1 MAGQQ
6 AVSND
11 IFNEEI
17 NHILLLFRDNIPYSS
32 SIVDSNGAINS
43 VLDFFIFYQKD
54 SVFDEAHVFFQT
66 HFLYQDDV
74 FFYYQKW
81 YVTIKMLLLFVNT
94 NKEQNQYLIG
104 SKSSR
109 YQHFDAWITD
119 TNNPFNKS
127 IVELIETLQ
136 RSDLQNES
144 YIDNIER
151 MTGFD
156 DVDRKSIVDDI
167 AKLIVRHLVL
177 NFELYFDFTDIPNLN
192 IKDFSKELKLFLR
205 ENDQIDSTEAD
216 FFEHIIG
223 SSKDIYLNIKTDLSF
238 IQYKI
243 IWDKLDIL
251 WKFLNKRRL
260 DLQNLKDKHEKE
272 LKQKN
277 DEMQKTIDDLNKNK
291 ENNEKKITELE
302 SKIVQLEKEI
312 KDLKDKTTQ
321 DDEQLDKLNKQIFY
335 LEKLL
340 ENLQRTVKVTKD
352 MNKKNHFDKITDD
365 SHDVDE
371 DRKDPDGSEQEEDPD
386 GSEEQ
391 KDTDGSEEQE
401 EDQKFQDMLFEAMNK
416 IKKTT
421 NMDEIN
427 PNEIK
432 QYRFYTLYSSV
443 LKSNPIYVINGK
455 GYHLLQKKLE
465 KFTII
470 EGGFLRDIELLRV
483 YYVYQS
489 NHEIVNNC
497 IYFLDYRISTY
508 AFCCPDNKF
517 RYFNDKDEFVTIP
530 DKSDMKLYMNIV
542 TKEIYTMGKDS
553 TQLINPN
560 NRSIVAENNI
570 LIIDEQNKLYYTNHS
585 RVIKV
590 NIKDVNAEE
599 FVTDSNKKIKIIKH
613 KKTKNRTSYMLFIL
627 EGFVFTHQNITAQD
641 IELKHHFGPETF
653 QIYKDLNKLFFVQ
666 CYAEGNLYVIVMYI
680 TLVNARHT
688 NKTIMLHINEKV
700 WCQYDNKEF
709 EVQEDNVG
717 LFLYLGIN
725 NKYTLPEKMYIYD
738 KLSVQGN
745 LSSSKKTYRTS
756 ELSIKELI
764 NMTPQ
769 KISPQRRSSYN
780 SAEPDAITDSRIQH
794 PTPMKGLTRQ
804 IKFSSTKNLPQV
816 DENKSPLNTA
826 RSSRP
831 QTPLTADD
839 GSPGFFYDE
848 NQEYDSPSLSSH
860 NKQSPGS
867 DNFHSPGS
875 AGYNTA
881 ETETPSPQRN
891 VMIAESV

>member
-1 MAGQQ
+1 MAVQRL
-6 AVSND
+6 D

-17 NHILLLFRDNIPYSS
+17 NHILLLFRDNTPYSS

-43 VLDFFIFYQKD
+43 VLDFFIFYQND

-109 YQHFDAWITD
+109 YQRFDAWITD

-192 IKDFSKELKLFLR
+192 IKDFSEELKLFLK

-312 KDLKDKTTQ
+312 QDLKDKTTQ

-371 DRKDPDGSEQEEDPD
+371 DRKDPDGSEQEEGPD

-391 KDTDGSEEQE
+391 KDTDGSAKEEDPEGSEQE
-401 EDQKFQDMLFEAMNK
+401 EDQNFEDILFEAMNK
-416 IKKTT
+416 INKTK
-421 NMDEIN
+421 NIN
-427 PNEIK
+427 DIDATKINEYK
-432 QYRFYTLYSSV
+432 FNTLYSSV
-443 LKSNPIYVINGK
+443 LKSFHIYVINGK
-455 GYHLLQKKLE
+455 GYYLLENRLE
-465 KFTII
+465 KFTFI
-470 EGGFLRDIELLRV
+470 EGGFLRDIKLLRIYFV
-483 YYVYQS
+483 FES
-489 NHEIVNNC
+489 EHEILNNC
-497 IYFLDYRISTY
+497 IFFSDYRISKI
-508 AFCCPDNKF
+508 AFCCPDNIF
-517 RYFNDKDEFVTIP
+517 RYFNDNNEFVPIP
-530 DKSDMKLYMNIV
+530 DTSETKLYMNIV
-542 TKEIYTMGKDS
+542 TKQIYTMDKDS
-553 TQLINPN
+553 TYLIDPESQSMLTN
-560 NRSIVAENNI
+560 NDI
-570 LIIDEQNKLYYTNHS
+570 LIIDEKNKLYYTNKS
-585 RVIKV
+585 KVIKV

-599 FVTDSNKKIKIIKH
+599 FVTESKKKIKIKRDIK
-613 KKTKNRTSYMLFIL
+613 KK
-627 EGFVFTHQNITAQD
+627 V
-641 IELKHHFGPETF
+641 
-653 QIYKDLNKLFFVQ
+653 
-666 CYAEGNLYVIVMYI
+666 
-680 TLVNARHT
+680 
-688 NKTIMLHINEKV
+688 
-700 WCQYDNKEF
+700 
-709 EVQEDNVG
+709 
-717 LFLYLGIN
+717 
-725 NKYTLPEKMYIYD
+725 
-738 KLSVQGN
+738 
-745 LSSSKKTYRTS
+745 
-756 ELSIKELI
+756 
-764 NMTPQ
+764 
-769 KISPQRRSSYN
+769 
-780 SAEPDAITDSRIQH
+780 
-794 PTPMKGLTRQ
+794 
-804 IKFSSTKNLPQV
+804 
-816 DENKSPLNTA
+816 
-826 RSSRP
+826 
-831 QTPLTADD
+831 
-839 GSPGFFYDE
+839 
-848 NQEYDSPSLSSH
+848 
-860 NKQSPGS
+860 
-867 DNFHSPGS
+867 
-875 AGYNTA
+875 
-881 ETETPSPQRN
+881 
-891 VMIAESV
+891 